1 MACGSLRDDYVLAFM
16 RNSVDWSMP
25 NFFRFLKQRMAV
37 LGAIPLIFAAIQV
50 SLAEPVSVNRGAGQ
64 GLVVSHR
71 GNCYLLIP
79 DHVRGRSPRLSI
91 SAGAPPVVGEATVF
105 HSFVPGADL
114 AVAHVRGNLQGR
126 CNDAYADLPQSVDRL
141 LDRTGKASLVRV
153 QTSGQITRT
162 TVSIVEILYDTLRV
176 KVDEGQDGL
185 YQGTSGS
192 FLFVDGLPVG
202 MMIEAPD
209 QTNGIALRADSIADR
224 TRRLLE
230 GRLAAADTDEHL
242 RPAGQPS
249 RLPDA
254 GLSMTDIVCSA
265 EPTTPDAGCSN
276 LLTGTSPLLVSA
288 PGKPVTIEI
297 ELGRVDGKAAV
308 VRSVE
313 MSTVADDH
321 AGPPK
326 SIQIDV
332 DSSQGAQRRWRSLGS
347 GDMSPFGEL
356 FVSSGAGQFAR
367 RLRVTILTSWRPE
380 LPVRLDRIVVR

>member
-1 MACGSLRDDYVLAFM
+1 M
-16 RNSVDWSMP
+16 RNCVDWSMA
-25 NFFRFLKQRMAV
+25 NFFRFLKQRRAA
-37 LGAIPLIFAAIQV
+37 LGAIPLVLATIQG

-91 SAGAPPVVGEATVF
+91 SVGAPPVIGEATVF
-105 HSFVPGADL
+105 HSFAPGADL

-153 QTSGQITRT
+153 QASGQITRT

-192 FLFVDGLPVG
+192 FLFVDDTPVG

-230 GRLAAADTDEHL
+230 GGIAAAEAEAPKDATSPAAASGDT
-242 RPAGQPS
+242 
-249 RLPDA
+249 
-254 GLSMTDIVCSA
+254 GLQITDIVCSA
-265 EPTTPDAGCSN
+265 EPITPDAGCSN
-276 LLTGTSPLLVSA
+276 LLSGAGPLLMSA
-288 PGKPVTIEI
+288 PGRPVTIEI
-297 ELGRVDGKAAV
+297 ELGSVDGKAAI

-313 MSTVADDH
+313 MLAMVDDNG
-321 AGPPK
+321 GPPK
-326 SIQIDV
+326 SVQIDL
-332 DSSQGAQRRWRSLGS
+332 DSSQGAQRRWRSFGS
-347 GDMSPFGEL
+347 ADMSPFGEL
-356 FVSSGAGQFAR
+356 SVSSGTGQFAR
-367 RLRVTILTSWRPE
+367 RLRVTIATAWRPD
-380 LPVRLDRIVVR
+380 LPVRLDGIVVR